1 MRSLWPCLWGV
12 LQNWSLL
19 VVSTVAQP
27 RFVWQEWHFVRSQQV
42 SSHVKRFCVTGAI
55 LLRGFQKM
63 ACIFPGRRSTLETSI
78 VILRGRRSTLDAC
91 CCVFLRLAL
100 SGLRQVVTTCKL
112 RGRCG
117 TSWGFTLHF
126 ALHTPHSTLY
136 TPRSTLYTLHFT
148 LHTLHLTF
156 HNLHSKLYT
165 LHSTLDTSHST
176 LYTLHITLHA
186 LHLTLRTPHFT
197 VYTPHSTLYT
207 LHFSRLTSNF
217 ALDTLHSTLYTP
229 HFTLYTP
236 HSTLYTPHT
245 ALYTPHFTLYT
256 RYFTLHNP
264 RFTPYTLFPTQ
275 HPVVFTL
282 QTLTALH
289 YIPHSTV
296 YTGTGNRGRMMTN
309 VQDCW
314 NNLFHESVLRDC
326 ISLCFD
332 ICTINNVWAFGF
344 VGRILLFDPHVQN
357 TRIVLVAPT
366 SPKGSSD
373 SSAYSPWTSQ
383 VHPSSD
389 FRLLTTFQ
397 VAFCFYSDNHPG
409 VFENGADPPIWCSFF
424 IGDKNHVLNHQPS
437 TLGFPCFSNIFRHQ
451 RHPLSPAP
459 SGPQTANDSVKLA
472 DFGWAN
478 LLQEAEARRPFGGGI
493 PHWGII
499 WWYS

>member
-1 MRSLWPCLWGV
+1 MAVPMGSAAKLVTFGGFNCCATSFRVAGV
-12 LQNWSLL
+12 ALCEIATGFVTCQKVLCDRRNTFARFSEDGLHFSWQ
-19 VVSTVAQP
+19 AQHFGDLH
-27 RFVWQEWHFVRSQQV
+27 RHFAWQAQHFRRV
-42 SSHVKRFCVTGAI
+42 
-55 LLRGFQKM
+55 LLRVFATRIVRAATSGDNVQIAWQVWDIVRVYF
-63 ACIFPGRRSTLETSI
+63 TLCTPHPTFYTLHSALYTLHFTLYTSHF
-78 VILRGRRSTLDAC
+78 TLDIPQ
-91 CCVFLRLAL
+91 FTL
-100 SGLRQVVTTCKL
+100 Q
-112 RGRCG
+112 
-117 TSWGFTLHF
+117 TLHF
-126 ALHTPHSTLY
+126 ALHT
-136 TPRSTLYTLHFT
+136 RHFT
-148 LHTLHLTF
+148 LHTLHFTHHTPRFTLDTA
-156 HNLHSKLYT
+156 HSTLYSLHSTLHALHFALFTSHFKFCTWHSTLYT
-165 LHSTLDTSHST
+165 LHSTLYTLHST
-176 LYTLHITLHA
+176 LYTLHSTLC
-186 LHLTLRTPHFT
+186 TL
-197 VYTPHSTLYT
+197 HSTLYT
-207 LHFSRLTSNF
+207 LHSILHTPQSPLHTLHTIPHSTPCCLHTPNT
-217 ALDTLHSTLYTP
+217 DCTPLHSTL
-229 HFTLYTP
+229 
-236 HSTLYTPHT
+236 HSIHWY
-245 ALYTPHFTLYT
+245 
-256 RYFTLHNP
+256 
-264 RFTPYTLFPTQ
+264 
-275 HPVVFTL
+275 
-282 QTLTALH
+282 
-289 YIPHSTV
+289 
-296 YTGTGNRGRMMTN
+296 GNRGRMMTN